1 MSAQRARSA
10 VAADHR
16 SAHPSIPGVPW
27 WGAVLIAITATAIG
41 FAFDAGSGSKQLSTV
56 FAVCYVLGCVGA
68 VLAVRQA
75 AIFTAVVQPPLVLFA
90 SVPTAYLLFTASQI
104 DGIKDLAINCGYPL
118 IERFPL
124 MFFTSAGVL
133 LIGLVR
139 WYIGMTTRHAVPA
152 ADDDAQAVAPV
163 DAGPGLLAGVTA
175 KISSLFGAAD
185 SDGEP
190 AEPPRRRRP
199 AADRTRDRAQRTARR
214 TRAERAERGERP
226 TRTRTGSTRSG
237 RPAAR
242 TTPPR
247 SRHVRPPE
255 TEIADPAFERPRRPR
270 PPRQGEPP
278 AEPRRRPRPPRQSG
292 PPPTERRTGYDR
304 NGYERPGYE
313 RTGYERPERRRRY
326 DDYEPREPHTRGTH
340 HPVSRVRYRGEEND
354 DRAQYRARRRAP
366 EGRDVDSWQYDI

>member
-1 MSAQRARSA
+1 
-10 VAADHR
+10 
-16 SAHPSIPGVPW
+16 
-27 WGAVLIAITATAIG
+27 VLIAITATAIG

-75 AIFTAVVQPPLVLFA
+75 ALFTAVVQPPLVLFA
-90 SVPTAYLLFTASQI
+90 SVPTAYLLFTGSQI

-139 WYIGMTTRHAVPA
+139 WYIGMTVHRA
-152 ADDDAQAVAPV
+152 APVDDDAAEAVA
-163 DAGPGLLAGVTA
+163 AGPGLLAGVTA
-175 KISSLFGAAD
+175 KISSLFGPAD
-185 SDGEP
+185 TDEP
-190 AEPPRRRRP
+190 AAPPRRRRP
-199 AADRTRDRAQRTARR
+199 APERTRTRERAQRPERR
-214 TRAERAERGERP
+214 ERTRTERAERAERAERTRAGE
-226 TRTRTGSTRSG
+226 RTRTG

-247 SRHVRPPE
+247 SRHARPPE
-255 TEIADPAFERPRRPR
+255 TEIADPTFERPRRPR
-270 PPRQGEPP
+270 PARQGEPP
-278 AEPRRRPRPPRQSG
+278 AEPRRRPRPPRQPG
-292 PPPTERRTGYDR
+292 PPPTERRTGYERTGYDR
-304 NGYERPGYE
+304 YERPGYE
-313 RTGYERPERRRRY
+313 RTGYERPERSRRRY
-326 DDYEPREPHTRGTH
+326 DDYEPREPHTRNGSH

-354 DRAQYRARRRAP
+354 DRAQYRPRRRTP